1 MLKVCVT
8 GAAGF
13 IGFHLCRR
21 LLDMGW
27 AVVGIDNLNDYYD
40 VKLKQARLQL
50 LSSRKDFTFH
60 ELNICDR
67 EALFKV
73 FSIEKCDY
81 TVHLAAQAGVRHSLE
96 KPEAYTQSNVDGF
109 MHVLE
114 CCRATRTKHLVYAS
128 SSSVYG
134 FNSKVPFS
142 VRDGVDHPV
151 SIYAATKRANE
162 LMAHVYSHL
171 YALPT
176 TGLRLFTVYG
186 PWGRP
191 DMAPFLF
198 TKAILEG
205 RPIKLFNHG
214 DLKRDFTF
222 VDDIIDGF
230 VSIVEKP
237 PAGATAEEAFGP
249 DSSWAPYRIYNVGN
263 ERPVRLEY
271 VIALLEKYTERKAIC
286 VKLPMQPG
294 DVPVTYSD
302 ISEFAAI
309 SGCRP
314 QVNIEDGLREF
325 VKWYREYYNV

>member
-1 MLKVCVT
+1 MQKVCVT

-27 AVVGIDNLNDYYD
+27 MVAGIDNLNDYYD
-40 VKLKQARLQL
+40 VTLKQARLQL
-50 LSSRKDFTFH
+50 LSSGKHFTFYH
-60 ELNICDR
+60 LNICDGDALYRVYTR
-67 EALFKV
+67 EKF
-73 FSIEKCDY
+73 DY
-81 TVHLAAQAGVRHSLE
+81 TVHLAAQAGVRYSLE
-96 KPEAYTQSNVDGF
+96 NPEAYTRSNVDGF
-109 MHVLE
+109 IHVLE
-114 CCRATRTKHLVYAS
+114 CCRAIRTKHLVYAS

-151 SIYAATKRANE
+151 SIYAVTKRANE

-205 RPIKLFNHG
+205 RPIKLFNCG

-230 VSIVEKP
+230 VNIIEKP
-237 PAGATAEEAFGP
+237 PAAAIAEGTFGP

-263 ERPVRLEY
+263 ERPVHLEY
-271 VIALLEKYTERKAIC
+271 FIALLEKYTERKAIC

-314 QVNIEDGLREF
+314 RVAIEEGLRKF
-325 VKWYREYYNV
+325 VKWYREYYGA